1 MEETI
6 KGFYAQNRLVAAE
19 GMVLLKNDNH
29 TLPLE
34 QDEKIAL
41 FGRCQLEFYRSG
53 TGSGGC
59 VQTAYH
65 TNLVDGFPAEM
76 LNQELLAT
84 YRQFIDE
91 NPFDTGGD
99 GWASEPWCQQ
109 EMVLTAE
116 IVKKAKETSAKAVVV
131 IGRTAGEDQ
140 DNQDVAG
147 SYRLTDLE
155 ETMLKEVSAV
165 FSQVCVVM
173 NTSNI
178 MDMSWAERYP
188 VDSIIYA
195 WNGGMEGG
203 IATADVLLGKGTP
216 SGKLPDTIAKNME
229 DYSSTKNHG
238 GVERNIY
245 EEDIYVG
252 YRYFETFAPE
262 KVQFPFGFG
271 LSYTTFD
278 ISDISL
284 ENLGDYS
291 FKIQVKVTNTGDQY
305 KGKEVVQVYLNPP
318 QGKLGKA
325 TRNLVAF
332 GKTKEL
338 VPQESQVLEMTIPK
352 YQLASY
358 DDSAVTGHKSAY
370 VLEAGNY
377 DFYIGNSV
385 KASEKKSFSVEN
397 LVVVEQLQEA
407 LAPKIDF
414 QRMKPTEANEDGTYV
429 LGYEAVPKGTVDLSK
444 RIADNIPPEIPY
456 RGNHGIKLS
465 DVKAGKASMKDFVAQ
480 FSHQEL
486 CTLVCGEGM
495 SHPHVTP
502 GTASAF
508 GGVTA
513 ELRDYGI
520 PLICCADGPS
530 GVRMSGEI
538 KSTQVPIG
546 TLLASSWDVNLV
558 EDLYT
563 FTGQEMAKHYV
574 DVLLGPGMN
583 LHRHPLNGRNFEY
596 FSEDPLL
603 TGKMASAVVKG
614 IHKAGVSATLKHF
627 ACNSQET
634 HRHSIDSVVSE
645 RAARELYLKCF
656 EIAVKEGSVDSIMTA
671 YNPINGIWTASN
683 YDLNTT
689 ILRGEWGYTG
699 FVMTDWWARMNHPVE
714 GGDGKKDNLAAMVMA
729 QNDVYMVQNNFDAGQ
744 FAEITNLQ
752 SFVEEGKLTL
762 SQLQRCGEN
771 IFRFAMDSN
780 AQNREF
786 ALLAKVKS
794 FTSKEMS
801 KTDITLTNPETTM
814 KITENKGFSFTCP
827 EAGKYEIY
835 MDFSLSASELA
846 QVFFQ
851 IKLNDQEAAVLLAR
865 DTGEKTVRKKLNDLI
880 LEAGAYEI
888 ELQAGSDTFLIESIM
903 VKKI

>member
-6 KGFYAQNRLVAAE
+6 KGFYAQNRMAAAE
-19 GMVLLKNDNH
+19 GMVLLKNENN
-29 TLPLE
+29 TLPIATGE
-34 QDEKIAL
+34 SIAL
-41 FGRCQLEFYRSG
+41 FGRCQIQLYRSG

-65 TNLVDGFPAEM
+65 SNLVDGFPAEM

-84 YRQFIDE
+84 YQQFIEE
-91 NPFDTGGD
+91 NPFDTGGS
-99 GWASEPWCQQ
+99 GWAAEPWCQK
-109 EMVLTAE
+109 ELELTPA
-116 IVKKAKETSAKAVVV
+116 IVQKAKETSSKAVVV
-131 IGRTAGEDQ
+131 IGRTAGEDK
-140 DNQDVAG
+140 DNQDVTG

-155 ETMLKEVSAV
+155 ETMLKEVTAV
-165 FSQVCVVM
+165 FDKVVVVM

-178 MDMSWAERYP
+178 MDMSWLDRYP
-188 VDSIIYA
+188 VDSILYA

-203 IATADVLLGKGTP
+203 YATADVLLGKMNP
-216 SGKLPDTIAKNME
+216 SGKLPDTIAKDME

-271 LSYTTFD
+271 LSYTTFE
-278 ISDISL
+278 ISNMTLKDLGEDSL
-284 ENLGDYS
+284 
-291 FKIQVKVTNTGDQY
+291 KVTATVCNTGNQY

-325 TRNLVAF
+325 TRNLVGFA
-332 GKTKEL
+332 KTKEL
-338 VPQESQVLEMTIPK
+338 APKESQELEITIPK
-352 YQLASY
+352 YYLASY
-358 DDSAVTGHKSAY
+358 DDSGVTGHKSAY
-370 VLEAGNY
+370 VLEAGTY
-377 DFYIGNSV
+377 DFYLGNSV
-385 KASEKKSFSVEN
+385 KATEKQSITIDN
-397 LVVVEQLQEA
+397 LVVVKQLQEA
-407 LAPKIDF
+407 LAPKMDF
-414 QRMKPTEANEDGTYV
+414 QRMKPSEPKGDGTYT
-429 LGYEAVPKGTVDLSK
+429 LAYEAVPTMTVDLAK
-444 RIADNIPPEIPY
+444 RIADNIPAEIPY
-456 RGNHGIKLS
+456 TGDKGIKLP
-465 DVKAGKASMKDFVAQ
+465 DVKAGKAAMTDFVAQ
-480 FSHQEL
+480 FSPEEL
-486 CTLVCGEGM
+486 CMLVCGEGM

-508 GGVTA
+508 AGVTA
-513 ELRDYGI
+513 SLRDYGI

-546 TLLASSWDVNLV
+546 TLLAASWDVSLM

-563 FTGQEMAKHYV
+563 FTGKEMAKHYV

-603 TGKMASAVVKG
+603 TGLMASAVVKG
-614 IHKAGVSATLKHF
+614 IRKAGVSATLKHF

-634 HRHSIDSVVSE
+634 HRHSIDSVLSE
-645 RAARELYLKCF
+645 RAARELYLRGF
-656 EIAVKEGSVDSIMTA
+656 ELAVTDGTVDAIMTA
-671 YNPINGIWTASN
+671 YNPVNGIWTASN

-699 FVMTDWWARMNHPVE
+699 FLMTDWWARMNHPVE

-729 QNDVYMVQNNFDAGQ
+729 QNDVYMVQNNFDADQ
-744 FAEITNLQ
+744 FANITNLQ
-752 SFVEEGKLTL
+752 NFLDQGKL
-762 SQLQRCGEN
+762 SVAELQRCGEN

-786 ALLAKVKS
+786 SLLATTRT
-794 FTSKEMS
+794 FTSQEMAS
-801 KTDITLTNPETTM
+801 TDVTLTNPETSM
-814 KITENKGFSFTCP
+814 KITGNQGVSFHCP

-865 DTGEKTVRKKLNDLI
+865 DTREKCVRKKLNDLI
-880 LEAGAYEI
+880 LEKGSYQM
-888 ELQAGSDTFLIESIM
+888 ELQAGSDTFIIENIM

>member
-414 QRMKPTEANEDGTYV
+414 QRMKPTEANEDGDR
-429 LGYEAVPKGTVDLSK
+429 K
-444 RIADNIPPEIPY
+444 
-456 RGNHGIKLS
+456 
-465 DVKAGKASMKDFVAQ
+465 
-480 FSHQEL
+480 
-486 CTLVCGEGM
+486 
-495 SHPHVTP
+495 
-502 GTASAF
+502 
-508 GGVTA
+508 
-513 ELRDYGI
+513 
-520 PLICCADGPS
+520 
-530 GVRMSGEI
+530 
-538 KSTQVPIG
+538 
-546 TLLASSWDVNLV
+546 
-558 EDLYT
+558 
-563 FTGQEMAKHYV
+563 
-574 DVLLGPGMN
+574 
-583 LHRHPLNGRNFEY
+583 
-596 FSEDPLL
+596 
-603 TGKMASAVVKG
+603 
-614 IHKAGVSATLKHF
+614 
-627 ACNSQET
+627 
-634 HRHSIDSVVSE
+634 SVV
-645 RAARELYLKCF
+645 
-656 EIAVKEGSVDSIMTA
+656 
-671 YNPINGIWTASN
+671 
-683 YDLNTT
+683 
-689 ILRGEWGYTG
+689 
-699 FVMTDWWARMNHPVE
+699 
-714 GGDGKKDNLAAMVMA
+714 
-729 QNDVYMVQNNFDAGQ
+729 
-744 FAEITNLQ
+744 
-752 SFVEEGKLTL
+752 
-762 SQLQRCGEN
+762 
-771 IFRFAMDSN
+771 
-780 AQNREF
+780 
-786 ALLAKVKS
+786 
-794 FTSKEMS
+794 
-801 KTDITLTNPETTM
+801 
-814 KITENKGFSFTCP
+814 
-827 EAGKYEIY
+827 
-835 MDFSLSASELA
+835 
-846 QVFFQ
+846 
-851 IKLNDQEAAVLLAR
+851 
-865 DTGEKTVRKKLNDLI
+865 
-880 LEAGAYEI
+880 
-888 ELQAGSDTFLIESIM
+888 
-903 VKKI
+903 